1 MYKKV
6 LFPTD
11 FSPIAGHTLSH
22 ALTLAQIQEGEVIIQ
37 HVVSDYFERLPHWT
51 TIFDLREL
59 QKQIDDYVSKEMA
72 RIVRGVSSSSMH
84 IRAIV
89 SKGQTPEE
97 IRALS
102 DEEMVDVIVMGPS
115 MGVITSRVMEL
126 ADCPVMA
133 VPPAETEAEGCKRAR
148 TLLAAVDFSNR
159 PQRLVDHVFR
169 LYESLGVSVYLLHV
183 VEATSPMEVALREKF
198 CGSLGRMHDWALNQ
212 MLNLTPTRF
221 VSAPRVHRIF
231 DVGRTAD
238 VVARIAGEVNA
249 DLVVVG
255 VQDRRLGDRQGLSG
269 KTQRVLMQSGATILA
284 VPA

>member
-11 FSPIAGHTLSH
+11 FSPVAGHALSH
-22 ALTLAQIQEGEVIIQ
+22 ALKLAQIQGGEVIVQ

-51 TIFDLREL
+51 TIFDIQEL
-59 QKQIDDYVSKEMA
+59 QKQVDGYVSEEMA
-72 RIVRGVSSSSMH
+72 RIVSQVSSSGMQ

-102 DEEMVDVIVMGPS
+102 DEEMVDLIVMGPS
-115 MGVITSRVMEL
+115 TGIITSRVIEL
-126 ADCPVMA
+126 ADRPVMA
-133 VPPAETEAEGCKRAR
+133 VPPAEAEAEGCKRAR
-148 TLLAAVDFSNR
+148 TLLAAVDFSRR
-159 PQRLVDHVFR
+159 PQKLMDHVFR
-169 LYESLGVSVYLLHV
+169 LYDSLGVSVYLLHV
-183 VEATSPMEVALREKF
+183 VEATRPMEVALRERF
-198 CGSLGRMHDWALNQ
+198 GGPLGRMRDWALNQ
-212 MLNLTPTRF
+212 MLNLTPTEF
-221 VSAPRVHRIF
+221 ISAPRVHRIV

-238 VVARIAGEVNA
+238 VVARVAGEVNA

-255 VQDRRLGDRQGLSG
+255 VQDRRRGDGQCLSDN
-269 KTQRVLMQSGATILA
+269 TERILMQSGATILA